1 MFQDHKFAGSAP
13 LAGDGRITIP
23 ANVRDQMGLDEG
35 NDQVVFYF
43 SKTKN
48 NKEIV
53 IMEKGV

>member
-1 MFQDHKFAGSAP
+1 MIYDCNFAGSAP
-13 LAGDGRITIP
+13 IGRDGRLTIP